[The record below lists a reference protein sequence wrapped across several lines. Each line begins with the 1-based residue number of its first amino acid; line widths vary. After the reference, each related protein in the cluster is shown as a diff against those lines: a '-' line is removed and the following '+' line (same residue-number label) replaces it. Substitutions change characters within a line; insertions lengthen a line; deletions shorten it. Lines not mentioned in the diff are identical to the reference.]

1 MLGGITQWRTL
12 IGLRRWLADNRARF
26 SVPRPG
32 LLLLASACLV
42 AYRIAGELLPAGRGP
57 RVLLLACRSHVREVK
72 VDDDA
77 SKKDNGDNDDNNSN
91 HDYKYKNDENNCVD
105 DKKTKVK

>member
-1 MLGGITQWRTL
+1 M
-12 IGLRRWLADNRARF
+12 
-26 SVPRPG
+26 
-32 LLLLASACLV
+32 
-42 AYRIAGELLPAGRGP
+42 
-57 RVLLLACRSHVREVK
+57 REVK

-77 SKKDNGDNDDNNSN
+77 SKKDNGDNDDDNSN